1 MTKEE
6 INQRLSN
13 ALLKNKLISDKL
25 ELVCNISGKSR
36 PTSREYLKA
45 KEDKGIDLIEFQKY
59 YVCRQALK
67 QLKQCNSVT
76 ETAEYF
82 NSQDVNKLKNEDLE
96 NIFKF
101 NS

>member
-6 INQRLSN
+6 VNQRLNS
-13 ALLKNKLISDKL
+13 ALLKNKLINEKL
-25 ELVCNISGKSR
+25 ELVCNITGKSR
-36 PTSREYLKA
+36 PTSRDYLKK
-45 KEDKGIDLIEFQKY
+45 KEDKGVDIVEFQKY

-67 QLKQCNSVT
+67 HLKSCNSVIQ
-76 ETAEYF
+76 TAEFF
-82 NSQDVNKLKNEDLE
+82 NTCDLNKLRDSDLQ